1 MSSDG
6 VTRVSVEISGSE
18 ISFET
23 GRMAKQA
30 SGAVV
35 VRQGDTMV
43 LCTAVAGSLR
53 DVDFLPLTVD
63 VEERMYASGK
73 IPGSFFK
80 REGRPGEKGTLTAR
94 MIDRPIRPLFPKE
107 WRYDTQLVAIPLS
120 IDHEH
125 PYDILAM
132 NGASTALM
140 ISDIPLPTPV
150 GAVRIG
156 KIDGNFVVN
165 PNEADLLAD
174 AENASDLDLI
184 VAGTEEAILMV
195 EAGANEIP
203 EAEILDALDIAHA
216 EIKKLCALQR
226 ELAEKVG
233 KEKKVFETI
242 AVDEKLLDEIRTSHG
257 KALDDATQV
266 EDKLERQETTKAVEA
281 AIVEHYAPS
290 APEGASEEQL
300 VAAKQKRSAVQ
311 MAFDKL
317 EKSIIRER
325 IAVHKKRPDG
335 RAENEIRDISIEVG
349 VTPRTHGSALFTR
362 GQTQA
367 LSVVAMGTLK
377 EEMRLDTLGLET
389 KKYYWHHYN
398 FPPFSVGEAGRMGGV
413 KRRDIGHGALAER
426 ALAPMVP
433 SIEDFPY
440 SIRVVSDILES
451 NGSSSMASVCGSSLS
466 LMDAGVPI
474 KRPVAGIAMGL
485 IKEGDDYIVLTDIA
499 GVEDHLGDMDFK
511 VAGTERGITALQMDI
526 KITGVT
532 FDILRDA
539 LDAGQRRAH
548 VHPRKDG
555 RHDPDAARAALAV
568 RAAHPDDPDRPV
580 ADRPADR
587 QGRRND
593 PRPGRGVRVPDRRQ
607 RRRSSADLLRQRRSR
622 RRARRARAHDDE
634 GGRGRRRVRRQ
645 GRQDDDLRRL
655 RRARQGH
662 RRPAAHLKR
671 LARPARRVGRG
682 RPQQRRRD
690 QRARGRGRPRARPHR
705 PASRRRSRTSPASP
719 SRSSPAS
726 APAAAAAA
734 EAAVVRR
741 ATAADATAAL
751 TAARVATA
759 TAAHARRAVAA
770 TEVQLKSEHR
780 ITTLTTPGSAG
791 GAPGVRIATERVPSV
806 RSVALGFWIATG
818 SAAERDDEAGISHLL
833 EHMLFRG
840 TERFGSQEID
850 QIFDAMGAEV
860 NAGTDKESTSL
871 YTRVLDGHL
880 PRAFEVMGDMVFHPR
895 FGELETEREVV
906 LEEIAMYE
914 DDPQDKVFDVLG
926 RAIFGAH
933 PLGRAVIGTADV
945 VGSVSREQLAAFHT
959 ARYEPQNLVI
969 AAAGSVDHD
978 ELVQMATAID
988 SLRAQDPGAPQ
999 PRVSP
1004 ALIAAPAPDFARRV
1018 RFVEKDTEQY
1028 HVCLGGAG
1036 MAREDERRF
1045 ALRVLEG
1052 VLGATSSSRLF
1063 QEVRERRGLAYSVFC
1078 FSNMYAHTGEIG
1090 LYVGTRPDNLQ
1101 QASP

>member
-1 MSSDG
+1 MSSNDA
-6 VTRVSVEISGSE
+6 VTRVSVEIAGSE

-43 LCTAVAGSLR
+43 LATAVAGSLR

-63 VEERMYASGK
+63 VEERMYAAGK

-120 IDHEH
+120 IDHVH

-132 NGASTALM
+132 NGASAALM

-165 PNEADLLAD
+165 PSEADLLSD
-174 AENASDLDLI
+174 AEDGGSDLDLI

-216 EIKKLCALQR
+216 EIKRLCASQR
-226 ELAEKVG
+226 DLAAKVG

-242 AVDEKLLDEIRTSHG
+242 AVDEKLLEEIRSSHG
-257 KALDDATQV
+257 AQLDAATQV
-266 EDKLERQETTKAVEA
+266 EDKLERQDATKEAEA
-281 AIVEHYAPS
+281 AILEHYAP
-290 APEGASEEQL
+290 APPEAASEHEVL
-300 VAAKQKRSAVQ
+300 AAKERRAAVQ
-311 MAFDKL
+311 LAFDKL

-335 RAENEIRDISIEVG
+335 RGEGEIRDIAIEVG

-377 EEMRLDTLGLET
+377 EEMRIDTLGLET

-433 SIEDFPY
+433 SIEEFPY

-485 IKEGDDYIVLTDIA
+485 IKEGEDYIVLTDIA

-539 LDAGQRRAH
+539 LAQAKEARTFILGKMADVILTPREQLSQFAPRIQTIQIDPSQIGMLIGKGGETIRGLSEEFESQIDVNDDGQVLVYSANG
-548 VHPRKDG
+548 DLG
-555 RHDPDAARAALAV
+555 DALAERIRVMMKEVEVGDEYVGKVVKTTTFGAFVELTKGTDGLLHISNVSPGERVESVEDVLNRGDEISV
-568 RAAHPDDPDRPV
+568 RVVEVDRERGRIGLRLAEDPEIAGKTVEELADVSAGGGGGGGRPPRDG
-580 ADRPADR
+580 A
-587 QGRRND
+587 RRN
-593 PRPGRGVRVPDRRQ
+593 GREG
-607 RRRSSADLLRQRRSR
+607 
-622 RRARRARAHDDE
+622 
-634 GGRGRRRVRRQ
+634 GGRGGSGGGPRRE
-645 GRQDDDLRRL
+645 GE
-655 RRARQGH
+655 
-662 RRPAAHLKR
+662 
-671 LARPARRVGRG
+671 RG
-682 RPQQRRRD
+682 S
-690 QRARGRGRPRARPHR
+690 GRPRH
-705 PASRRRSRTSPASP
+705 
-719 SRSSPAS
+719 
-726 APAAAAAA
+726 
-734 EAAVVRR
+734 
-741 ATAADATAAL
+741 
-751 TAARVATA
+751 
-759 TAAHARRAVAA
+759 
-770 TEVQLKSEHR
+770 
-780 ITTLTTPGSAG
+780 GSG
-791 GAPGVRIATERVPSV
+791 
-806 RSVALGFWIATG
+806 
-818 SAAERDDEAGISHLL
+818 RD
-833 EHMLFRG
+833 R
-840 TERFGSQEID
+840 
-850 QIFDAMGAEV
+850 
-860 NAGTDKESTSL
+860 
-871 YTRVLDGHL
+871 
-880 PRAFEVMGDMVFHPR
+880 
-895 FGELETEREVV
+895 
-906 LEEIAMYE
+906 
-914 DDPQDKVFDVLG
+914 
-926 RAIFGAH
+926 
-933 PLGRAVIGTADV
+933 
-945 VGSVSREQLAAFHT
+945 
-959 ARYEPQNLVI
+959 
-969 AAAGSVDHD
+969 
-978 ELVQMATAID
+978 
-988 SLRAQDPGAPQ
+988 
-999 PRVSP
+999 
-1004 ALIAAPAPDFARRV
+1004 
-1018 RFVEKDTEQY
+1018 
-1028 HVCLGGAG
+1028 
-1036 MAREDERRF
+1036 
-1045 ALRVLEG
+1045 
-1052 VLGATSSSRLF
+1052 
-1063 QEVRERRGLAYSVFC
+1063 
-1078 FSNMYAHTGEIG
+1078 
-1090 LYVGTRPDNLQ
+1090 
-1101 QASP
+1101 

>member
-1 MSSDG
+1 MSSDA
-6 VTRVSVEISGSE
+6 VTRVSVEIAGSE

-35 VRQGDTMV
+35 VRQGDTM
-43 LCTAVAGSLR
+43 LLATAVAGGQR

-63 VEERMYASGK
+63 VEERMYAAGK

-94 MIDRPIRPLFPKE
+94 MIDRPLRPLFPKD

-120 IDHEH
+120 IDHIH

-132 NGASTALM
+132 NGASAAVM
-140 ISDIPLPTPV
+140 ISDIPFPTPV

-165 PNEADLLAD
+165 PSEESLLSDD
-174 AENASDLDLI
+174 AEGRSDLDLI

-226 ELAEKVG
+226 ELAAKVG

-242 AVDEKLLDEIRTSHG
+242 EVDPEVLKAIRDSHG
-257 KALDDATQV
+257 SELDAATQV
-266 EDKLERQETTKAVEA
+266 EDKLERQDATKAVES
-281 AIVEHYAPS
+281 AILEQHAPA

-300 VAAKQKRSAVQ
+300 TSAKQRRAAVQ
-311 MAFDKL
+311 LAFDKL

-335 RAENEIRDISIEVG
+335 RGESEIRDISIEVG

-367 LSVVAMGTLK
+367 LSVAALGTLK

-389 KKYYWHHYN
+389 KKFYWHHYN

-433 SIEDFPY
+433 TIEEFPY

-539 LDAGQRRAH
+539 LTQANTARNFILGKMAEVIGGPREQLSQFAPRIQTIQIDPSQIGLLIGKGGETIRGLSEEFESQIDVNDDGQVLIYSANGELGDALVERVRMMMKEVEVGDEYVGKVVKTTTFGAFIELAKGTDGLLHISNVSPGQRVDSVEDVLNKGDEVNVR
-548 VHPRKDG
+548 VVEVDRERG
-555 RHDPDAARAALAV
+555 RIGLRLAHDPDIAGKSVEELAGV
-568 RAAHPDDPDRPV
+568 GTGGGGGGRP
-580 ADRPADR
+580 
-587 QGRRND
+587 
-593 PRPGRGVRVPDRRQ
+593 PR
-607 RRRSSADLLRQRRSR
+607 
-622 RRARRARAHDDE
+622 E
-634 GGRGRRRVRRQ
+634 GGDRNGRERSDRG
-645 GRQDDDLRRL
+645 
-655 RRARQGH
+655 
-662 RRPAAHLKR
+662 P
-671 LARPARRVGRG
+671 
-682 RPQQRRRD
+682 RRD
-690 QRARGRGRPRARPHR
+690 GERGSGRPRH
-705 PASRRRSRTSPASP
+705 
-719 SRSSPAS
+719 
-726 APAAAAAA
+726 
-734 EAAVVRR
+734 
-741 ATAADATAAL
+741 
-751 TAARVATA
+751 
-759 TAAHARRAVAA
+759 
-770 TEVQLKSEHR
+770 
-780 ITTLTTPGSAG
+780 G
-791 GAPGVRIATERVPSV
+791 
-806 RSVALGFWIATG
+806 
-818 SAAERDDEAGISHLL
+818 RDQH
-833 EHMLFRG
+833 
-840 TERFGSQEID
+840 
-850 QIFDAMGAEV
+850 
-860 NAGTDKESTSL
+860 
-871 YTRVLDGHL
+871 
-880 PRAFEVMGDMVFHPR
+880 
-895 FGELETEREVV
+895 
-906 LEEIAMYE
+906 
-914 DDPQDKVFDVLG
+914 
-926 RAIFGAH
+926 
-933 PLGRAVIGTADV
+933 
-945 VGSVSREQLAAFHT
+945 
-959 ARYEPQNLVI
+959 
-969 AAAGSVDHD
+969 
-978 ELVQMATAID
+978 
-988 SLRAQDPGAPQ
+988 
-999 PRVSP
+999 
-1004 ALIAAPAPDFARRV
+1004 
-1018 RFVEKDTEQY
+1018 
-1028 HVCLGGAG
+1028 
-1036 MAREDERRF
+1036 
-1045 ALRVLEG
+1045 
-1052 VLGATSSSRLF
+1052 
-1063 QEVRERRGLAYSVFC
+1063 
-1078 FSNMYAHTGEIG
+1078 
-1090 LYVGTRPDNLQ
+1090 
-1101 QASP
+1101 

>member
-1 MSSDG
+1 
-6 VTRVSVEISGSE
+6 
-18 ISFET
+18 
-23 GRMAKQA
+23 MAKQA

-43 LCTAVAGSLR
+43 LATAVAGSLR

-63 VEERMYASGK
+63 VEERMYAAGK

-120 IDHEH
+120 IDQVH

-132 NGASTALM
+132 NGASAALM

-165 PNEADLLAD
+165 PNEADMLPD
-174 AENASDLDLI
+174 AENPSDLDLI

-226 ELAEKVG
+226 DLAAKVG
-233 KEKKVFETI
+233 KEKKVFEAI
-242 AVDEKLLDEIRTSHG
+242 KVDPAVLDAIRASHG
-257 KALDDATQV
+257 SQLDAATQV
-266 EDKLERQETTKAVEA
+266 EDKLERQDATRETEA
-281 AIVEHYAPS
+281 AILEHHAPA
-290 APEGASEEQL
+290 APEGASEHEL
-300 VAAKQKRSAVQ
+300 LAAKERRAAVQ
-311 MAFDKL
+311 LAFDKL

-377 EEMRLDTLGLET
+377 EEMRIDTLGLET

-539 LDAGQRRAH
+539 LAQAKDARTFILGKMADVIGTPREQLSQFAPRIQTIQIDPSQIGLLIGKGGETIRGLSEEFESQIDVNDDGQVLIYSANGELGDALVERVRMMMKEVEVGDEYVGKVVKTTTFGAFIELAKGTDGLLHISNVSPGQRVEAVEDVLNKGDEINVR
-548 VHPRKDG
+548 VVEVDRERG
-555 RHDPDAARAALAV
+555 RIGLRLSHDPDIAGKSVEELAGV
-568 RAAHPDDPDRPV
+568 GTGGGGGGGGSRGPRDGGRNGRSDRGP
-580 ADRPADR
+580 
-587 QGRRND
+587 
-593 PRPGRGVRVPDRRQ
+593 
-607 RRRSSADLLRQRRSR
+607 RRS
-622 RRARRARAHDDE
+622 DE
-634 GGRGRRRVRRQ
+634 RGS
-645 GRQDDDLRRL
+645 
-655 RRARQGH
+655 
-662 RRPAAHLKR
+662 
-671 LARPARRVGRG
+671 
-682 RPQQRRRD
+682 
-690 QRARGRGRPRARPHR
+690 GRPRH
-705 PASRRRSRTSPASP
+705 
-719 SRSSPAS
+719 
-726 APAAAAAA
+726 
-734 EAAVVRR
+734 
-741 ATAADATAAL
+741 
-751 TAARVATA
+751 
-759 TAAHARRAVAA
+759 
-770 TEVQLKSEHR
+770 
-780 ITTLTTPGSAG
+780 G
-791 GAPGVRIATERVPSV
+791 
-806 RSVALGFWIATG
+806 
-818 SAAERDDEAGISHLL
+818 RDRD
-833 EHMLFRG
+833 
-840 TERFGSQEID
+840 
-850 QIFDAMGAEV
+850 
-860 NAGTDKESTSL
+860 
-871 YTRVLDGHL
+871 
-880 PRAFEVMGDMVFHPR
+880 
-895 FGELETEREVV
+895 
-906 LEEIAMYE
+906 
-914 DDPQDKVFDVLG
+914 
-926 RAIFGAH
+926 
-933 PLGRAVIGTADV
+933 
-945 VGSVSREQLAAFHT
+945 
-959 ARYEPQNLVI
+959 
-969 AAAGSVDHD
+969 
-978 ELVQMATAID
+978 
-988 SLRAQDPGAPQ
+988 
-999 PRVSP
+999 
-1004 ALIAAPAPDFARRV
+1004 
-1018 RFVEKDTEQY
+1018 
-1028 HVCLGGAG
+1028 
-1036 MAREDERRF
+1036 
-1045 ALRVLEG
+1045 
-1052 VLGATSSSRLF
+1052 
-1063 QEVRERRGLAYSVFC
+1063 
-1078 FSNMYAHTGEIG
+1078 
-1090 LYVGTRPDNLQ
+1090 
-1101 QASP
+1101 

>member
-1 MSSDG
+1 MSSDA
-6 VTRVSVEISGSE
+6 VTTVSVEIAGSE

-53 DVDFLPLTVD
+53 DVEFLPLTVD
-63 VEERMYASGK
+63 VEERMYAAGK

-165 PNEADLLAD
+165 PNEPDLLAD
-174 AENASDLDLI
+174 AENPSELDLI

-226 ELAEKVG
+226 ELAAKVG

-242 AVDEKLLDEIRTSHG
+242 SVDQGVLDAIRASHG
-257 KALDDATQV
+257 KALDEATQV
-266 EDKLERQETTKAVEA
+266 EDKLERQDATKAVET
-281 AIVEHYAPS
+281 AIFEQHAPA
-290 APEGASEEQL
+290 APEGADEQQL
-300 VAAKQKRSAVQ
+300 VEAKQKKAAVQ

-335 RAENEIRDISIEVG
+335 RGESEIRDITIEVG

-539 LDAGQRRAH
+539 LAQAKEARTFILGKMAEIIKTPREQLSQFAPRIQTIQIDPSQIGLLIGKGGETIRGLADEFESQIDVNDDGQVLIYSANGELGDALVERIRMMMKEVEVGDEY
-548 VHPRKDG
+548 DG
-555 RHDPDAARAALAV
+555 KVVKTTTFGAFIELAKGTDGLLHISNVSPGERVETVEDVLNKGDEVKVRVVEVDRERGRIGLRLSHDPDIAGKSVEELAGV
-568 RAAHPDDPDRPV
+568 GTGGGGGGG
-580 ADRPADR
+580 
-587 QGRRND
+587 GR
-593 PRPGRGVRVPDRRQ
+593 DRRPSSNGGG
-607 RRRSSADLLRQRRSR
+607 RSDRG
-622 RRARRARAHDDE
+622 D
-634 GGRGRRRVRRQ
+634 RGRRRE
-645 GRQDDDLRRL
+645 GE
-655 RRARQGH
+655 
-662 RRPAAHLKR
+662 
-671 LARPARRVGRG
+671 RG
-682 RPQQRRRD
+682 S
-690 QRARGRGRPRARPHR
+690 GRPRH
-705 PASRRRSRTSPASP
+705 
-719 SRSSPAS
+719 
-726 APAAAAAA
+726 
-734 EAAVVRR
+734 
-741 ATAADATAAL
+741 
-751 TAARVATA
+751 
-759 TAAHARRAVAA
+759 
-770 TEVQLKSEHR
+770 
-780 ITTLTTPGSAG
+780 G
-791 GAPGVRIATERVPSV
+791 
-806 RSVALGFWIATG
+806 
-818 SAAERDDEAGISHLL
+818 RD
-833 EHMLFRG
+833 
-840 TERFGSQEID
+840 
-850 QIFDAMGAEV
+850 
-860 NAGTDKESTSL
+860 
-871 YTRVLDGHL
+871 
-880 PRAFEVMGDMVFHPR
+880 GD
-895 FGELETEREVV
+895 
-906 LEEIAMYE
+906 
-914 DDPQDKVFDVLG
+914 
-926 RAIFGAH
+926 
-933 PLGRAVIGTADV
+933 
-945 VGSVSREQLAAFHT
+945 
-959 ARYEPQNLVI
+959 
-969 AAAGSVDHD
+969 
-978 ELVQMATAID
+978 
-988 SLRAQDPGAPQ
+988 
-999 PRVSP
+999 
-1004 ALIAAPAPDFARRV
+1004 
-1018 RFVEKDTEQY
+1018 
-1028 HVCLGGAG
+1028 
-1036 MAREDERRF
+1036 
-1045 ALRVLEG
+1045 
-1052 VLGATSSSRLF
+1052 
-1063 QEVRERRGLAYSVFC
+1063 
-1078 FSNMYAHTGEIG
+1078 
-1090 LYVGTRPDNLQ
+1090 
-1101 QASP
+1101 